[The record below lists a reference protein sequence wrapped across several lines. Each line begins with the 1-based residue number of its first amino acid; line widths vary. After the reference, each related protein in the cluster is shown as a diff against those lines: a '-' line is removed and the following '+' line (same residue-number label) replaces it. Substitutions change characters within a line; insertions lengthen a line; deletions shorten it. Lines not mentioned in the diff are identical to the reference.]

1 MPAPGGP
8 PRWRLVLGVIAFALW
23 APLALVGLPCAALLA
38 VAPDRSG
45 RNRIA
50 AALLGATSIA
60 LLMLPGGRLAA
71 VIAAYTVLV
80 TAAFVAGAVLAPA
93 TFMRQALHAI
103 GVGGVGTALLVQVM
117 WGADGWGALAW
128 EATRQAGRTM
138 RVVVEVLPDMFTLY
152 EPVVRFVS
160 TTTPGML
167 TLQSLAGLA
176 LAWQWHVH
184 LTEQPLGAPLAPF
197 RDFRIGDAWVW
208 GVVAWLALLIAPVSG
223 VLKLAGTN
231 VGFVLGALY
240 VLRGAAIVVTFAQT
254 LGVSAAALVIVAT
267 AAATIA
273 LPLLL
278 PGLCTLGITDT
289 WYQFR
294 RRLAARRSNAT

>member
-8 PRWRLVLGVIAFALW
+8 PRWRLVLGVIAFAFW

-38 VAPDRSG
+38 VVPDRSG
-45 RNRIA
+45 RTRIA
-50 AALLGATSIA
+50 AAILGATSIA
-60 LLMLPGGRLAA
+60 MLMLPGGRLAA
-71 VIAAYTVLV
+71 AMAAYAVLV

-93 TFMRQALHAI
+93 PFMRQALRAI
-103 GVGGVGTALLVQVM
+103 SVGSVGTALLVPVV

-128 EATRQAGRTM
+128 EATREAGLTM
-138 RVVVEVLPDMFTLY
+138 RLVVEYLPDMFTLY

-184 LTEQPLGAPLAPF
+184 LTDQPLGAPLAPF
-197 RDFRIGDAWVW
+197 REFRIGDAWVW
-208 GVVAWLALLIAPVSG
+208 GIVAWLALLIAPVSG

-240 VLRGAAIVVTFAQT
+240 VLRGAAIVVTFAQV
-254 LGVSAAALVIVAT
+254 LGISAAALVIVAT

-273 LPLLL
+273 LPLFL

>member
-1 MPAPGGP
+1 M
-8 PRWRLVLGVIAFALW
+8 GVIAFAVW

-38 VAPDRSG
+38 VASDRSS
-45 RNRIA
+45 RARIA
-50 AALLGATSIA
+50 AALLGATSLA

-80 TAAFVAGAVLAPA
+80 TAAFVAGAVLAP
-93 TFMRQALHAI
+93 TPFMRQALRAI
-103 GVGGVGTALLVQVM
+103 SVGGVGTALLVQVV

-128 EATRQAGRTM
+128 EATRQAGLTM
-138 RVVVEVLPDMFTLY
+138 RLVVEFLPDMFTLY

-197 RDFRIGDAWVW
+197 REFRIGDAWVW

-240 VLRGAAIVVTFAQT
+240 VLRGAAIVVTFAQA

-273 LPLLL
+273 LPLFL

>member
-1 MPAPGGP
+1 M
-8 PRWRLVLGVIAFALW
+8 GVIAFALW
-23 APLALVGLPCAALLA
+23 APLALVGFPCAALLA

-50 AALLGATSIA
+50 AAILGAASLA
-60 LLMLPGGRLAA
+60 LLTLPGGRLAA

-103 GVGGVGTALLVQVM
+103 CVAAVGTALLVQVV
-117 WGADGWGALAW
+117 WGSDGWGALAW
-128 EATRQAGRTM
+128 EATRQAGLTM
-138 RVVVEVLPDMFTLY
+138 RLVVEFLPNMFTLY

-184 LTEQPLGAPLAPF
+184 LTEQP
-197 RDFRIGDAWVW
+197 
-208 GVVAWLALLIAPVSG
+208 
-223 VLKLAGTN
+223 
-231 VGFVLGALY
+231 
-240 VLRGAAIVVTFAQT
+240 
-254 LGVSAAALVIVAT
+254 
-267 AAATIA
+267 
-273 LPLLL
+273 
-278 PGLCTLGITDT
+278 
-289 WYQFR
+289 
-294 RRLAARRSNAT
+294 